1 MVSVFQWK
9 GHKGQM
15 HHWCVSLWRPLDGLI
30 LMGILM
36 GSQSSL
42 GEGRS
47 AALSINLF
55 SQLWCKLLELG
66 PGPLFL
72 IGLQLLAEFPQSVLM
87 TLSKQQS
94 ASFHLWIGFVGNHS
108 VSNCK
113 WEIWGWG
120 GNTVN
125 SQPRKV
131 CHNWGVLST
140 WQVRWEGSS

>member
-1 MVSVFQWK
+1 
-9 GHKGQM
+9 
-15 HHWCVSLWRPLDGLI
+15 
-30 LMGILM
+30 MGILM

-113 WEIWGWG
+113 
-120 GNTVN
+120 
-125 SQPRKV
+125 
-131 CHNWGVLST
+131 
-140 WQVRWEGSS
+140 